1 MVAIFWRFQ
10 ARCLWTISSMHCGRA
25 QLLCSWSPTFIS
37 WETSTGPIF
46 VNVDFLV
53 SEATNSAESD
63 ASESVIWT
71 RYLSLVNNFR
81 GWCIMSI
88 RVHSQQS
95 WKDEGYCVD
104 KHYLTIPT
112 AFSLLREAE
121 WRRRSHVE
129 VCENTSSMQYSTI
142 HRLYQCHLIP
152 PVHMNSMVCRDALK
166 PKELSSA
173 KGIDSIFLT
182 PSHIVSLEL
191 EPISLSDTLLR
202 YYCQNKNEY
211 RRFHWGRGC
220 LQLTLGWYW
229 LPQPLLVQL

>member
-71 RYLSLVNNFR
+71 RYLSL
-81 GWCIMSI
+81 
-88 RVHSQQS
+88 
-95 WKDEGYCVD
+95 
-104 KHYLTIPT
+104 TIPT

-121 WRRRSHVE
+121 WRRRSHVA

>member
-1 MVAIFWRFQ
+1 MNLYGEVPWYPPLASHGTLDTPLKFHLIRIMFSDG
-10 ARCLWTISSMHCGRA
+10 CHILKISSEMSLNNIFNALWKG
-25 QLLCSWSPTFIS
+25 PTL
-37 WETSTGPIF
+37 
-46 VNVDFLV
+46 VFL
-53 SEATNSAESD
+53 ESYVHFLGD
-63 ASESVIWT
+63 LYRPDICQRRFFS
-71 RYLSLVNNFR
+71 FR
-81 GWCIMSI
+81 SYKLGWVRCI
-88 RVHSQQS
+88 RVGH
-95 WKDEGYCVD
+95 
-104 KHYLTIPT
+104 LTIPT

-121 WRRRSHVE
+121 WRRRSHVA